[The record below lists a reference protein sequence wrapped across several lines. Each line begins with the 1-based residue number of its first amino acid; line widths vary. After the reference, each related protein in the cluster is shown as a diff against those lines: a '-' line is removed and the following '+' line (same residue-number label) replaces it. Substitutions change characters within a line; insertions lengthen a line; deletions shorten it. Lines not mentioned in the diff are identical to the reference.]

1 MIVVFAYLAVINLIG
16 FGLMG
21 SDKSRARRGGRRR
34 VPEKR
39 LFLIAAAGGA
49 LGVWIAMRAFRHK
62 TQHRSFV
69 VGIPVILAVQVLA
82 GLYVFDLVR
91 VGG

>member
-1 MIVVFAYLAVINLIG
+1 MIMVLAYLAVINLVG

-21 SDKSRARRGGRRR
+21 SDKSRARKGGRRR

-49 LGVWIAMRAFRHK
+49 LGVWIAMRSFRHK

-69 VGIPVILAVQVLA
+69 VGIPAILAVQVLA
-82 GLYVFDLVR
+82 GLYLFDLVR
-91 VGG
+91 AG